1 MKLATRKKLSSNEQ
15 IDDWL
20 ESFAWI
26 VAVVVLVAVS
36 IG

>member
-20 ESFAWI
+20 ESIVWI
-26 VAVVVLVAVS
+26 AAIAFIVAVS
-36 IG
+36 I